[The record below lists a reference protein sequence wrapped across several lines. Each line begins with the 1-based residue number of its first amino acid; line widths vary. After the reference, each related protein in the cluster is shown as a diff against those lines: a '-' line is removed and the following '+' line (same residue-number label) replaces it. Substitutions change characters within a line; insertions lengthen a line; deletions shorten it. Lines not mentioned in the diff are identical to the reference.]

1 VSPDNREMTERI
13 TESAAA
19 RELRSGSSQLRF
31 EPALEV
37 EFRST
42 RLVTARRQIRY
53 NLLLAAALIAAFAVM
68 DRWLLGDSSQLV
80 PDVLRFGVLVPLI
93 AIAIASTYSQAYTR
107 LYPVLMQ
114 IVAPIAGVC
123 VVLIETRAARVG
135 VELVFAT
142 LVITTI
148 YLYFLVGMLFHAALR
163 SNLIVL
169 LVYVAIAWAADLDG
183 RQLVYSGMVLALAN
197 MVGAVVAYNLEKATR
212 LSFLEAKLLG
222 EMVARDGLT
231 GIYNRRMFDERL
243 AELWDQ
249 AVREQ
254 VPVAVLLIDIDH
266 FKLFNDCYGHQAG
279 DETLRRVAA
288 TLDRF
293 ARRPLD
299 FTARYGGE
307 EFATVLYDVDRVFV
321 DDVAQRMRFEVET
334 LAIPHERSTAAPL
347 LTVSVGAACVR
358 PVTGRHREGLIQL
371 ADEALYTAKHQGRNR
386 VVVMEAEYRN
396 LKTGEFRQPR
406 KA

>member
-1 VSPDNREMTERI
+1 VNRDNREMTERI

-19 RELRSGSSQLRF
+19 RELRSGFRQLRF
-31 EPALEV
+31 EPALEA

-42 RLVTARRQIRY
+42 RLVSACRQIRY

-68 DRWLLGDSSQLV
+68 DRWLLGDSSQSV

-93 AIAIASTYSQAYTR
+93 AIAIASTYSQGFTR

-123 VVLIETRAARVG
+123 VVLIETRAARAG

-169 LVYVAIAWAADLDG
+169 TAYVAVAWAADLES
-183 RQLVYSGMVLALAN
+183 RQLVYSVMVLALAN
-197 MVGAVVAYNLEKATR
+197 MVGAVVAYNLEKANR
-212 LSFLEAKLLG
+212 VSFLEAKLLG

-231 GIYNRRMFDERL
+231 GIYNRRMFEERL

-249 AVREQ
+249 ALREQ
-254 VPVAVLLIDIDH
+254 VPIAMLLIDIDH

-279 DETLRRVAA
+279 DETLCRVAL

-321 DDVAQRMRFEVET
+321 DDIAQRMRVEVET

-358 PVTGRHREGLIQL
+358 PVAGRHREGLIQL

-396 LKTGEFRQPR
+396 LRTGEFRQPR

>member
-1 VSPDNREMTERI
+1 MRDRF

-19 RELRSGSSQLRF
+19 RQLRVGFARLRF
-31 EPALEV
+31 EPPLES
-37 EFRST
+37 EFRVA
-42 RLVTARRQIRY
+42 RLTTARRQIRY

-68 DRWLLGDSSQLV
+68 DRWLLGDSTQAV
-80 PDVLRFGVLVPLI
+80 PDILRFGVLVPLI
-93 AIAIASTYSQAYTR
+93 ALSIACTYAPAYTR
-107 LYPVLMQ
+107 IYPVLMQ
-114 IVAPIAGVC
+114 IVAPLAGIC
-123 VVLIETRAARVG
+123 VVLIETRAARAG

-148 YLYFLVGMLFHAALR
+148 YLYFLVGLSFYAALR

-169 LVYVAIAWAADLDG
+169 AVYVGIAWAADLESQ
-183 RQLVYSGMVLALAN
+183 QLAYSFMVLALAN
-197 MVGAVVAYNLEKATR
+197 TVGAVVAYNLERANR
-212 LSFLEAKLLG
+212 VSFLEARLLG

-254 VPVAVLLIDIDH
+254 APIAMLLIDIDH

-288 TLDRF
+288 TLDHF

-321 DDVAQRMRFEVET
+321 DDIAQRMRSEIET

-371 ADEALYTAKHQGRNR
+371 ADEALYAAKHQGRNR

-396 LKTGEFRQPR
+396 LKTGEFRRPK

>member
-1 VSPDNREMTERI
+1 VKSDSREMTERI

-19 RELRSGSSQLRF
+19 RELRSGSGRLRF
-31 EPALEV
+31 EPALES
-37 EFRST
+37 EFRTT
-42 RLVTARRQIRY
+42 RLATARRQIRY
-53 NLLLAAALIAAFAVM
+53 NLLLAAVLIAAFAVM
-68 DRWLLGDSSQLV
+68 DRWLLGDSTQAV
-80 PDVLRFGVLVPLI
+80 PDILRFGVLVPLI
-93 AIAIASTYSQAYTR
+93 AISIACTYAQAYAR
-107 LYPVLMQ
+107 LYPLLMQ
-114 IVAPIAGVC
+114 LVAPLAGIC
-123 VVLIETRAARVG
+123 VVLIETRAARAG
-135 VELVFAT
+135 IELVFAT

-148 YLYFLVGMLFHAALR
+148 YLYFLVGLSFYAALR

-169 LVYVAIAWAADLDG
+169 GVYVAVAWAADLEG
-183 RQLVYSGMVLALAN
+183 RQLAYSVMVLALAN
-197 MVGAVVAYNLEKATR
+197 TVGAVVAYNLEKANR
-212 LSFLEAKLLG
+212 VGFLEAKLLG

-254 VPVAVLLIDIDH
+254 VPIAMLLIDIDH

-279 DETLRRVAA
+279 DETLRSVAA

-307 EFATVLYDVDRVFV
+307 EFATVLFDVDRVFV
-321 DDVAQRMRFEVET
+321 EAQAQRMRFEVET
-334 LAIPHERSTAAPL
+334 LAIPHERSSAAPL

-358 PVTGRHREGLIQL
+358 PVAGRHREGLIQL

-396 LKTGEFRQPR
+396 LKTGEFRQPK

>member
-1 VSPDNREMTERI
+1 MTERI

-19 RELRSGSSQLRF
+19 RELRAGFRQLRF
-31 EPALEV
+31 EPALEA
-37 EFRST
+37 EFRTT
-42 RLVTARRQIRY
+42 RLMTARRQIRY

-114 IVAPIAGVC
+114 VVAPIAGVC

-169 LVYVAIAWAADLDG
+169 AVYVVVAWAADLDG
-183 RQLVYSGMVLALAN
+183 RQLVYSVMVLALAN
-197 MVGAVVAYNLEKATR
+197 MVGAVVAYNLEKANR

-231 GIYNRRMFDERL
+231 GIYNRRMFEERL

-249 AVREQ
+249 ALREQ
-254 VPVAVLLIDIDH
+254 TPIAMLLIDIDH

-279 DETLRRVAA
+279 DETLRRVAV
-288 TLDRF
+288 TLDHF

-321 DDVAQRMRFEVET
+321 DDIAQRMRFEVET

-358 PVTGRHREGLIQL
+358 PVAGRHREGLIQL

-396 LKTGEFRQPR
+396 LRTGEFRQPK